1 VKRFAAAAAFA
12 AGLHLLLFSL
22 DTGRRS
28 SRDLLHP
35 STETVTIVLNA
46 AAPRMAEPRR
56 LSAPPDSALQPP
68 PEKQTDS
75 VSVSEN
81 PVALATPPKPVKR
94 VERNVTRIREA
105 VKPAAPAALPP
116 EPKAAEFPSQEPRG
130 MAEPGSPTEGGLPD
144 EGRPLPSQAADGRLP
159 IAAEPSAASQQPAAP
174 PVLREATPEYDQN
187 PAPEYPRRARQ
198 LGFEGTVVL
207 NVMINQKGGVEDVK
221 IAVSS
226 GYSLLDQS
234 ALRSVKAWRFKPA
247 RRGDQPVAAWVQV
260 PVRYT
265 LESPGSR
272 MP

>member
-22 DTGRRS
+22 DAGQRS

-46 AAPRMAEPRR
+46 VSPRTSEPRR
-56 LSAPPDSALQPP
+56 LSAPPDSALPP
-68 PEKQTDS
+68 PEKPTDS

-81 PVALATPPKPVKR
+81 PVVRATPPKPVKG
-94 VERNVTRIREA
+94 VERKATRIREA
-105 VKPAAPAALPP
+105 VKLAAPAALPP
-116 EPKAAEFPSQEPRG
+116 EPKAAEFPSQKPRG
-130 MAEPGSPTEGGLPD
+130 MAEPRPPTDDGLPD
-144 EGRPLPSQAADGRLP
+144 EGSPLPSQAADGRLP

-174 PVLREATPEYDQN
+174 PVLREATPEYDEN

-207 NVMINQKGGVEDVK
+207 NVMINPKGGVEDVK

-265 LESPGSR
+265 LEPPDSR
-272 MP
+272 RP

>member
-22 DTGRRS
+22 DVGRRS
-28 SRDLLHP
+28 AQDLLHP

-46 AAPRMAEPRR
+46 AAHQMVEPRR
-56 LSAPPDSALQPP
+56 LSPPLDSALQPP
-68 PEKQTDS
+68 PGKRADS

-81 PVALATPPKPVKR
+81 PVLRATPPKPVKG
-94 VERNVTRIREA
+94 VERQVATPRAA
-105 VKPAAPAALPP
+105 VKPAAPQP
-116 EPKAAEFPSQEPRG
+116 EPEAAKLPAQEPQG
-130 MAEPGSPTEGGLPD
+130 IAEPGPSTDESLPD
-144 EGRPLPSQAADGRLP
+144 EGAPLPAQAADGRFP
-159 IAAEPSAASQQPAAP
+159 IASAPSAASRQTATPA
-174 PVLREATPEYDQN
+174 VLQEAMPEYDKN
-187 PAPEYPRRARQ
+187 PALEYPMRARQ

-207 NVMINQKGGVEDVK
+207 NVRITQKGGVEDVK
-221 IAVSS
+221 IAASS

-234 ALRSVKAWRFKPA
+234 ALRSVKTWRFKPA

-265 LESPGSR
+265 LDPAGNR